1 MFLKLFQVDL
11 IDKLETVGKG
21 GMSNLRV
28 SQPKRRLCIVGVRE
42 SLQLWHQDIK
52 YAVS

>member
-1 MFLKLFQVDL
+1 MFLKLLQVDL